1 MLLLKRTSN
10 VIRLLV
16 GTKLRNTFCNFDRPK
31 LLDALVEFFNEI
43 VFKGKIP
50 NEVCPLFY
58 GANLL
63 ALSKPDGGLRPI
75 AIGNTLRRLAGKI
88 GMSSINGLE
97 KELFWPHQVGV
108 GVPLGG
114 EIACHAIREFV
125 SKPENKDKFILKTD
139 FTNAYNCLRRDTML
153 EKVQEQTPTLY
164 CMTWQ
169 AYANPSNLYFGD
181 EGTIS
186 SQQGIQQ
193 GDPMGSFL
201 FALTTRDLM

>member
-1 MLLLKRTSN
+1 
-10 VIRLLV
+10 
-16 GTKLRNTFCNFDRPK
+16 
-31 LLDALVEFFNEI
+31 
-43 VFKGKIP
+43 
-50 NEVCPLFY
+50 
-58 GANLL
+58 
-63 ALSKPDGGLRPI
+63 
-75 AIGNTLRRLAGKI
+75 
-88 GMSSINGLE
+88 
-97 KELFWPHQVGV
+97 
-108 GVPLGG
+108 
-114 EIACHAIREFV
+114 
-125 SKPENKDKFILKTD
+125 
-139 FTNAYNCLRRDTML
+139 ML